1 MYVKQR
7 VKIKDFVICY
17 KKICFSATESP
28 PSDDRADGLG
38 EQEAWQREADDES
51 RRGDENP
58 TDARASTAGQI
69 ESQVHVGAQHG
80 RRKKKKN

>member
-1 MYVKQR
+1 MSLFLFR
-7 VKIKDFVICY
+7 NITLTDDRR
-17 KKICFSATESP
+17 ATESP